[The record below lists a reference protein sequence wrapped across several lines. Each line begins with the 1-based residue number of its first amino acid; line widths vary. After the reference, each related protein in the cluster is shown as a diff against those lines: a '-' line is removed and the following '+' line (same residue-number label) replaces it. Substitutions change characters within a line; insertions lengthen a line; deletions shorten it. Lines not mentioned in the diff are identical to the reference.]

1 MGLKS
6 SQAEVLRV
14 SEVKEIWSL
23 SAGAIFRV
31 PQVEGNWGYSRY
43 LRVAALGD
51 SVFLWVKGLVV
62 PEADETQASFRLGV
76 RFLKID
82 GIWGLPP
89 WNLKPSG

>member
-1 MGLKS
+1 MRYSGS
-6 SQAEVLRV
+6 PRLR
-14 SEVKEIWSL
+14 KFGP

-31 PQVEGNWGYSRY
+31 PQADGTWGYSRY

-51 SVFLWVKGLVV
+51 SVFLRVKGLVV
-62 PEADETQASFRLGV
+62 PEADETQASFRLGL
-76 RFLKID
+76 RFLKAD